1 MFSSLKLLVIEQDI
15 KKMNAHTYDKKFKIV
30 VDAMNVKNEF
40 FCTVQKLLFYSL
52 WVNISG

>member
-40 FCTVQKLLFYSL
+40 FLHSAKIVVLLFVSKYF
-52 WVNISG
+52 

>member
-40 FCTVQKLLFYSL
+40 FFAQCKNCCFTLCE
-52 WVNISG
+52 